1 MTDFRYRINNGV
13 WTVLEGATL
22 PYNISTVLGVDT
34 VEAQAL
40 GASVS
45 VQPQALLNQLLTPA
59 YFGTPEWVSN
69 PSKLRYM
76 PMVLENPIYVGSTTD
91 YQGNVIHAP
100 IANTPSTSRLIT
112 MDNELHYYIDRGSY
126 AVPNV
131 ALTESIQLTTPGK
144 IRIIGLDLGGL
155 KLTVSRP
162 IDCYMEGIR
171 TDCLASVIEDD
182 AINVAG
188 DGVGALS
195 ATLPELQAAR
205 TRYTI
210 QNFSAINLHG
220 TNKAHA
226 AKNTLL
232 APITTNA
239 SKEARIQLAQAP
251 TTPVV
256 VGNDVIVGGTFFG
269 GQMRNLNDFNK
280 TWTVKSITTQTDF
293 VCEISVTTNSAYK
306 TSVPASSATDSTVGA
321 VWVMASGTG
330 NHADMFQHVTTANRL
345 SREVRQHNLSGTGNY
360 VGTIL
365 QNVLTRA
372 TSNFDWQFW
381 HPDSEVWPTDDGSEV
396 IRNGSQNVA
405 DGKGTAQYINVFG
418 QPRPVWNIDLQVSP
432 NSQTSPNQGGI
443 ATTTT
448 TYGASRNAITYD
460 RSDFRGGIIQGTMP
474 TQFQRTNLLLNS
486 QNPAD
491 AGWFVTN
498 ATKTSTANAD
508 PFGTSTALLV
518 TTLGGNASSHVQYG
532 GNAVSYTTG
541 LTYTLSAFVKPGTQ
555 TIVQLAGNAS
565 AFGSTQYASFDLS
578 TGVLG
583 TVVGG
588 TATITPARDGYYRIT
603 FTLPATATIAAYGG
617 IVGFA
622 PAANSARLPAVS
634 GTTNFL
640 VTGVQVE
647 QRSSATD
654 YISTTTAARTVSTF
668 VDHSAMGF
676 AYILDNNR
684 YTGYTAPLSSHITDL
699 VFEGVTS
706 NIPESILGGTTIGTI
721 RTVHTLNDHPGIIDY
736 SVVGSNVLTN
746 QWFFHGR
753 RLVRG
758 KTAFTY
764 TGTPGNIAT
773 VTVRATWRGTN
784 QFFDKTFSFPIVDDV
799 PASGLTL
806 ATPTFG
812 TASADGGALSS
823 YLFTP
828 MAVGTAN
835 TNRYVLVFS
844 SAWFSSDA
852 RTLNATATITNA
864 TGAANRIVG
873 KRCLV
878 TNANWCETAMYIAN
892 VPTGTTSDVTIG
904 TSSSA
909 TAAGAATVVLTA
921 LDTTTPFSISTANVD
936 AIAGTPQFTI
946 DIPANGAAVIGC
958 AYSTTTGNN
967 KRFSTALI
975 TSTTLQTVFVRCVN
989 TAGTAVWERSVDG
1002 TTWTAV
1008 GITSLNDTFVES
1020 AGGSGSVMIGASFV
1034 PR

>member
-13 WTVLEGATL
+13 WNVLEGATL

-76 PMVLENPIYVGSTTD
+76 PPVLENPIYVGSTTD

-100 IANTPSTSRLIT
+100 IANTPSTTRLIT
-112 MDNELHYYIDRGSY
+112 MDNELHYLIDRGSY

-131 ALTESIQLTTPGK
+131 PLTESIQLTTPGK

-162 IDCYMEGIR
+162 IDCYMEGLR
-171 TDCLASVIEDD
+171 TDCLNTTIEDD

-195 ATLPELQAAR
+195 ASLAELQAAR
-205 TRYTI
+205 SRYTI

-220 TNKAHA
+220 TNKAHG
-226 AKNTLL
+226 AKNTLA

-239 SKEARIQLAQAP
+239 LKEARIQLAQAP

-280 TWTVKSITTQTDF
+280 TWTVKSITTQQDF
-293 VCEISVTTNSAYK
+293 VCEIAVTTNSAYK
-306 TSVPASSATDSTVGA
+306 TSVPASSATDSAVGA
-321 VWVMASGTG
+321 VWVMAAGTG

-396 IRNGSQNVA
+396 IRNGSQNVV

-432 NSQTSPNQGGI
+432 NSQTSPNQGGVG
-443 ATTTT
+443 TTTT
-448 TYGASRNAITYD
+448 AYGASRNAITYD
-460 RSDFRGGIIQGTMP
+460 RPDFRGGIVQGTMP
-474 TQFQRTNLLLNS
+474 TQFQRTNRLLNS

-491 AGWFVTN
+491 AGWFATAV
-498 ATKTSTANAD
+498 TKTSTNNAD
-508 PFGTSTALLV
+508 PFGTTTALLM
-518 TTLGGNASSHVQYG
+518 TSNGGATPCHIQFG
-532 GNAVSYTTG
+532 GNAVSYVSGT
-541 LTYTLSAFVKPGTQ
+541 TYTMSAFVKPGTHS
-555 TIVQLAGNAS
+555 IVQLTGNATP
-565 AFGSTQYASFDLS
+565 FGSSQYANFNLA

-588 TATITPARDGYYRIT
+588 TATIEPVRDGWFRIS
-603 FTLPATATIAAYGG
+603 FAIPAVASGSAYGG
-617 IVGFA
+617 VIGFA
-622 PAANSARLPAVS
+622 AAVNSTRLPAIS
-634 GTTNFL
+634 TTNNFL
-640 VTGVQVE
+640 VTGVQNE
-647 QRSSATD
+647 QRSSMTD
-654 YISTTTAARTVSTF
+654 YIPTTTTAVTTTSFAHHQS
-668 VDHSAMGF
+668 MGF
-676 AYILDNNR
+676 AYTPSNSR
-684 YTGYTAPLSSHITDL
+684 YTGYVAPLASHITDL
-699 VFEGVTS
+699 VFEGATT
-706 NIPESILGGTTIGTI
+706 NIPESILGGTAIGTI

-736 SVVGSNVLTN
+736 TVAGSNVLTN

-758 KTAFTY
+758 KTAFSY
-764 TGTPGNIAT
+764 TGTPGNVAT
-773 VTVRATWRGTN
+773 VTVRATWRGTD
-784 QFFDKTFSFPIVDDV
+784 QFFEKTFSFPIIDDI

-812 TASADGGALSS
+812 SAATDGGALNS
-823 YLFTP
+823 YAFPNMGT
-828 MAVGTAN
+828 GTAD
-835 TNRYVLVFS
+835 TNRYIVAFAA
-844 SAWFSSDA
+844 AWFSSDS
-852 RTLNATATITNA
+852 RTLNSTATIANA

-878 TNANWCETAMYIAN
+878 TNSQWCETALYIAN
-892 VPTGTTSDVTIG
+892 VPTGTTSNVTIT

-909 TAAGAATVVLTA
+909 TAAGAATVALTA
-921 LDTTTPFSISTANVD
+921 LDTATPFSISTANVD

-958 AYSTTTGNN
+958 AYSTTSGNN

-989 TAGTAVWERSVDG
+989 TSGTATWERSANG
-1002 TTWTAV
+1002 TTWTTV

-1020 AGGSGSVMIGASFV
+1020 AGGSGSVMVGASFA